1 MVDIGNKLRSKR
13 TEMGK
18 TQADFAKMLDMKL
31 STYERLENNRN
42 NDVRLDTLVKI
53 SNTLNIPFSELLPE
67 TIVQNINNQKSKGSI
82 GIVMGGENNFYNQ
95 YSDPEFIKEYISKTI
110 QNLKKIE
117 KSLSEDKNQDSNQN
131 LDL

>member
-18 TQADFAKMLDMKL
+18 TQADFAKILDMKL

-53 SNTLNIPFSELLPE
+53 SNTLDIPFSELLPE

-95 YSDPEFIKEYISKTI
+95 YSDPELIKEYISKTI
-110 QNLKKIE
+110 HNLKKIE
-117 KSLSEDKNQDSNQN
+117 KSLFDDKNQDSDQN
-131 LDL
+131 LDM